1 MKMSLKHKLKGK
13 VITLVG
19 NPAAGKTY
27 LSEILKNELDAV
39 VIYEQPSEGF
49 PDEIKSNLKHQEN
62 LVDTILYFRNRQL
75 DNHYKALDFA
85 SQGKVVI
92 IDTPFY
98 QHQLFVKLYIAKK
111 FTQDVLFQMGDHD
124 IRIQKLPDIT
134 IYIRTTAALVLEYL
148 NKRYGEREWEE
159 TDWHRFISKMPPFVD
174 EYINRIK
181 GSLPN
186 FIEID
191 RALYDFALPE
201 DRENLFKLLDGV
213 CNDFG

>member
-1 MKMSLKHKLKGK
+1 MNNSLKHKLKGK

-27 LSEILKNELDAV
+27 LSEILKKELDAV
-39 VIYEQPSEGF
+39 VIYEHPSEGF

-75 DNHYKALDFA
+75 DNHYKALDIA
-85 SQGKVVI
+85 TQGKTVV

-98 QHQLFVKLYIAKK
+98 QHQLFIKLYIEKR

-134 IYIRTTAALVLEYL
+134 IYIRTTTSLVLEYL
-148 NKRYGEREWEE
+148 TKRYGEREWEE
-159 TDWHRFISKMPPFVD
+159 SGWYDFISRMPPFVE
-174 EYINRIK
+174 EYMNRIK

-186 FIEID
+186 FIELD

-201 DRENLFKLLDGV
+201 DRETLFKLLDST
-213 CNDFG
+213 CNNFG